1 MWYWV
6 EIHQNTLEL
15 SSNFTVIIIV
25 VSVALVVVLIVL
37 FALYLYREK
46 KREGIT
52 YEKAI
57 AIINEYID
65 EHYGDQRGPKK
76 AFCEE
81 HGINYRT
88 LTRAINLENPIK
100 TPELVADTLNKIG
113 FDVSLENK
121 SIYLRKD

>member
-1 MWYWV
+1 MQYWV
-6 EIHQNTLEL
+6 KFHQNTLEL

-57 AIINEYID
+57 AIINEHIE
-65 EHYGDQRGPKK
+65 EHHGGERGPKR
-76 AFCEE
+76 AFCEK
-81 HGINYRT
+81 HGINYKS
-88 LTRAINLENPIK
+88 LTRAINLENPK
-100 TPELVADTLNKIG
+100 KMPELVEDTLKKID
-113 FDVSLENK
+113 FDVVLENK
-121 SIYLRKD
+121 STYFRND